1 MTDRLEIRPKTV
13 RNAILAGLGCTV
25 FTIAGAAMMYAGES
39 VEEFFGGLLGVVFF
53 GGGGLYAIP
62 KLLRRT
68 VPIVLSPQGIEQRYA
83 EGTTLVIWE
92 DIEDIGIVSLFGN
105 KMAGVRLVNYNRY
118 LESMSPEFADV
129 LLKRLPYMKL
139 MTRATALLD
148 APSAVA
154 LWSKMDGVDA
164 STALADFG
172 KVGDLAGA
180 FLWVRNT
187 TGYDIVFAWT
197 ELDRSPK
204 TFVALLDEWRSRS
217 RGIPGL
223 SFS

>member
-1 MTDRLEIRPKTV
+1 MGQQTDRLEIRPKTV
-13 RNAILAGLGCTV
+13 RNAILGGLGCAA
-25 FTIAGAAMMYAGES
+25 FTIAGGAMMYGGES

-68 VPIVLSPQGIEQRYA
+68 VPIVLSSEGIEQRYD
-83 EGTTLVIWE
+83 EGTTFISWE
-92 DIEDIGIVSLFGN
+92 DIQDIGIVSMFGN
-105 KMAGVRLVNYNRY
+105 KMAGIRLINYDRY
-118 LESMSPEFADV
+118 LESMSPEFADI

-139 MTRATALLD
+139 MTRATSLLD

-154 LWSKMDGVDA
+154 VWSKMGDVDA
-164 STALADFG
+164 PAALEDFG
-172 KVGDLAGA
+172 KVADLAGA

-187 TGYDIVFAWT
+187 TGYDILFGWT

-204 TFVALLDEWRSRS
+204 AFVALLEEWRTRASARL
-217 RGIPGL
+217 I
-223 SFS
+223 